1 MQNTYDQF
9 IKIYSRIG
17 KALFL
22 GAEILRSRLGAQRKL
37 RILFSSEKNL
47 EPPIRR
53 SFRFTK
59 HEIAFA
65 DLSAE
70 AMKDR
75 DLVVPMTV
83 AALKYLTD
91 QKDPGLPNLMPI
103 PSMEAISL
111 CDDKYLLNQK
121 LAANGFDAFVPRM
134 GDNQT
139 YPYILKK
146 RIDAWGVNTHVVS
159 SAEQE
164 KAFSDKIAD
173 PDYFKQ
179 QLITGPFEYATHIIF
194 KDGRIV
200 CSLNVEYKFSKERPI
215 KGKDHPVYSRLCSCP
230 YLDLF
235 SQVLSCI
242 GFEGLCCV
250 NYKVLEN
257 RPYIFEINPRFGL
270 SLGPYFF
277 AFVRQLDAAPETG
290 PAPHHA
296 RKDRGRAQFGR
307 RHPVL

>member
-1 MQNTYDQF
+1 M
-9 IKIYSRIG
+9 
-17 KALFL
+17 
-22 GAEILRSRLGAQRKL
+22 RSRVGAKRKL
-37 RILFSSEKNL
+37 KILFSSEKDL
-47 EPPIRR
+47 EPAIRR

-70 AMKDR
+70 AIKDR

-91 QKDPGLPNLMPI
+91 RQDSDFPNLMPV
-103 PSMEAISL
+103 PSREAILL

-121 LAANGFDAFVPRM
+121 LAANGFGAFVPRM
-134 GDNQT
+134 GDEQT

-146 RIDAWGVNTHVVS
+146 RIDAWGVNTHIVS
-159 SAEQE
+159 NPEQE

-215 KGKDHPVYSRLCSCP
+215 KGKDLPVYSRLCACP

-235 SQVLSCI
+235 SRVLSCI
-242 GFEGLCCV
+242 GFSGLCCV
-250 NYKVLEN
+250 NYKVHEN

-277 AFVRQLDAAPETG
+277 AFVTRLEASRQNQGVRHPSKNSVSPPHSGRGDPPLRILSPETQTTSTVC
-290 PAPHHA
+290 A
-296 RKDRGRAQFGR
+296 K
-307 RHPVL
+307 

>member
-1 MQNTYDQF
+1 MQNAYDQF
-9 IKIYSRIG
+9 IKIYSRFS

-22 GAEILRSRLGAQRKL
+22 GIEILRSRLGAKRKL

-47 EPPIRR
+47 EQTIRR

-70 AMKDR
+70 TIKDR
-75 DLVVPMTV
+75 DLVAPMTV
-83 AALKYLTD
+83 AALKYLTE
-91 QKDPGLPNLMPI
+91 QQDPGFPNLMPI
-103 PSMEAISL
+103 PSMEAILL

-121 LAANGFDAFVPRM
+121 LAANGFAAFVPRM
-134 GDNQT
+134 GDKQT
-139 YPYILKK
+139 FPYILKK
-146 RIDAWGVNTHVVS
+146 RIDAWGVNTHIVS
-159 SAEQE
+159 DAEQE
-164 KAFSDKIAD
+164 KAFSDKITD

-215 KGKDHPVYSRLCSCP
+215 KGKDLPVYSRLCSCP

-242 GFEGLCCV
+242 GFNGLCCV
-250 NYKVLEN
+250 NYKVHEN

-277 AFVRQLDAAPETG
+277 AFIRQLDAAAELRL
-290 PAPHHA
+290 APRHA
-296 RKDRGRAQFGR
+296 QKGASAPRLGKG
-307 RHPVL
+307 HSVL